1 MKPDN
6 KTPKALHTG
15 QKRYDEMRHAFG
27 EIMFGPAAD
36 DWRARESEILPE
48 IALVFPGASE
58 VMLRAS
64 ARLTMGFVRDMP
76 GLLGLAV
83 PGHMNMLSHYA
94 WGRPTSADE
103 AEGHGPFWL
112 YHASNEITDRFETTA
127 IPSLAGAFLPNAL
140 RPMAV
145 RSWIRLQSVYFD
157 PFEAGRLH
165 SLWNDHFIGGGD
177 VFAVP
182 ARRFV
187 RAIEVA
193 A

>member
-15 QKRYDEMRHAFG
+15 QKRYDDMRNAFG
-27 EIMFGPAAD
+27 EIMFGAAAD
-36 DWRARESEILPE
+36 DWKAREDEMLPE
-48 IALVFPGASE
+48 MALIFPGASE
-58 VMLRAS
+58 VMRRAA
-64 ARLTMGFVRDMP
+64 ARLAMGFVLDMP
-76 GLLGLAV
+76 GLLSLVV
-83 PGHMNMLSHYA
+83 PGHMNMLTNYA
-94 WGRPTSADE
+94 WGRPASADE
-103 AEGHGPFWL
+103 EEGRGAFWL
-112 YHASNEITDRFETTA
+112 YHASNDVVDRYEATA
-127 IPSLAGAFLPNAL
+127 IPSLSGVFLPNAL

-187 RAIEVA
+187 RKLEA
-193 A
+193 AA